1 MFDPQHQRIDES
13 YLQVVRN
20 TSEAALALAKIL
32 IDTFKQIRE
41 VLKEAEEADKIA
53 VEIGKDTFNL
63 VPDESTP
70 GAYKWEKVDLTNPLE
85 PKIIVEG
92 EGTELTD
99 FQAQTIANRV
109 VQDVPDLGDNSS
121 IDYQPAIR
129 VTAYTES
136 GDKTVIYEQDS
147 EGKCRTNLVTETLSQ
162 DEIMDVAYEPIVKL
176 LPQSSDIVKNYEV
189 RKDFIES
196 DNGNSNSQTAT
207 TDDEPFFIE
216 DNQVTTSETLTTVET
231 NYYTPISE
239 ALEEGTEIFYS
250 DVDISNPPEF
260 DYPPDEVE
268 IVNNESKEP
277 QAQSLEVNE
286 PSNKQLNNQQVILS
300 ASEPLAP
307 ATSVTNIENFEEF
320 IKDYLQDNDN
330 YTAQETPVTKKLIEE
345 EEVNPITTPKKESL
359 EEELAANYTYRQIA
373 NSKEVE
379 PAAQQWARQVE
390 VPVYEI
396 ADKQAQKERYK
407 GENKDIA
414 SAATEM
420 LKKYGT
426 IEQDGSRIYRSDAF
440 VIRQEGD
447 KISIHRRSDEL
458 QGWKNS
464 LFEFK
469 PGKGNNDPK
478 ITKQPKEMLGVER
491 QEFLMVGEYFQ
502 EKGSLP
508 DLSNSDIRDVAN
520 SLGSLAPA
528 GTIKTLKTFKEN
540 EMLDTLNNTLV
551 QAGKDELTVGE
562 FTIKRTPDPEGK
574 KASLQLFKT
583 SEERG
588 TQELVRFN
596 LSKTEDG
603 IKKEVAKM
611 NISDYDIN
619 QIKFI
624 SQNTN
629 KLNLEHIFEGGQSP
643 TPQSQSQQIQSAGD
657 IPVQL
662 HPYIAGEW
670 REMNKRGGPAW
681 GGAINQGNEE
691 ILQKLKENDGKL
703 PIADQREMYLKIMT
717 HKTNEAQRTG
727 ESTIEFTSLK
737 DIMQDLQQWRAEE
750 IKQQFTPTEI
760 VNSRQ
765 KEKVASSPAP
775 RAKSQG
781 LEI

>member
-53 VEIGKDTFNL
+53 VEIGKDAFNL
-63 VPDESTP
+63 VPDESTE
-70 GAYKWEKVDLTNPLE
+70 GAYKWQKVDLSNPLE
-85 PKIIVEG
+85 PKVIAEG

-99 FQAQTIANRV
+99 FQAQTIASRV
-109 VQDVPDLGDNSS
+109 VQDVPDLGANSS

-129 VTAYTES
+129 VIAYTES

-176 LPQSSDIVKNYEV
+176 LPPSSDIVKNYEV

-196 DNGNSNSQTAT
+196 DNGNSNLQAAD
-207 TDDEPFFIE
+207 TDDKPFFIE
-216 DNQVTTSETLTTVET
+216 NNQVTQETTPEIPVMVET
-231 NYYTPISE
+231 AYYTPIPE

-260 DYPPDEVE
+260 DYPSDEVE
-268 IVNNESKEP
+268 VINNESKEP
-277 QAQSLEVNE
+277 QAQSIEINE
-286 PSNKQLNNQQVILS
+286 PYNEQLNNQRVIIND
-300 ASEPLAP
+300 SEPSAP
-307 ATSVTNIENFEEF
+307 TTSETNIENFEEF
-320 IKDYLQDNDN
+320 IKEYLRDNDN
-330 YTAQETPVTKKLIEE
+330 HTVEEIPVTKKLVEE
-345 EEVNPITTPKKESL
+345 EEENPIATPKKESL
-359 EEELAANYTYRQIA
+359 EEELAANYTYRQVA
-373 NSKEVE
+373 NSLIVE

-414 SAATEM
+414 SSATEM

-426 IEQDGSRIYRSDAF
+426 FEQDGSRIYRSDAF

-458 QGWKNS
+458 LGWKNS
-464 LFEFK
+464 LMEFK

-583 SEERG
+583 SESSS
-588 TQELVRFN
+588 THELVKFN

-643 TPQSQSQQIQSAGD
+643 TPESQSQQIQSAGD

-662 HPYIAGEW
+662 HPYITEEW
-670 REMNKRGGPAW
+670 REMTKRGGPAW

-691 ILQKLKENDGKL
+691 ILQKLKDNDGKL
-703 PIADQREMYLKIMT
+703 PIADQREM
-717 HKTNEAQRTG
+717 
-727 ESTIEFTSLK
+727 
-737 DIMQDLQQWRAEE
+737 
-750 IKQQFTPTEI
+750 
-760 VNSRQ
+760 
-765 KEKVASSPAP
+765 
-775 RAKSQG
+775 
-781 LEI
+781 

>member
-63 VPDESTP
+63 VPDESTE
-70 GAYKWEKVDLTNPLE
+70 GAYKWEKVDLSNPLE
-85 PKIIVEG
+85 PKIIAKG
-92 EGTELTD
+92 EGIELTD
-99 FQAQTIANRV
+99 FQAQTIASRI
-109 VQDVPDLGDNSS
+109 VQDVADLADNSS

-176 LPQSSDIVKNYEV
+176 LPASSDIVKNYEV
-189 RKDFIES
+189 RKYFIES

-216 DNQVTTSETLTTVET
+216 DNQVTQETTPETPTTVET
-231 NYYTPISE
+231 VDNTPIAE
-239 ALEEGTEIFYS
+239 RTEIFYS

-286 PSNKQLNNQQVILS
+286 PSNKQLNNQQVIIS
-300 ASEPLAP
+300 NSEPLAP
-307 ATSVTNIENFEEF
+307 ATSETNIENFEEF

-330 YTAQETPVTKKLIEE
+330 YTAEEIPVTKKVIEE
-345 EEVNPITTPKKESL
+345 EEVNPIATPKKESL

-420 LKKYGT
+420 FKKYGT

-464 LFEFK
+464 LMEFK
-469 PGKGNNDPK
+469 PGKGNNNSK

-540 EMLDTLNNTLV
+540 EMLDTLNNILV

-624 SQNTN
+624 SHNTN

-662 HPYIAGEW
+662 HPYIAEEW
-670 REMNKRGGPAW
+670 REMTKRGGPAW

-691 ILQKLKENDGKL
+691 ILQKLKDNDGKL

-737 DIMQDLQQWRAEE
+737 DIMQDLQQWRTEE

-760 VNSRQ
+760 IGSNQ

-775 RAKSQG
+775 KTKSQG